1 MGKFLDY
8 ASGSQGNKKTNTEV
22 SKVGNF
28 GKYAANKKK
37 ISLEQ
42 TIGLDTLQ
50 SDLSS
55 MGKTI
60 EGIYGGWQ
68 TQETMKNTRSSV
80 ESMYNR
86 LNAYQEYQQKF
97 GGADISDIVTGY
109 KSVLDEWDDRT
120 KVYGYYKTADA
131 FNVAK
136 KNAQLG
142 ERFKGLTFD
151 QVQEEKKKY
160 KADSDEYKYLDSYT
174 DYANLDDYNKAIDNL
189 TSDKWYA
196 LIDGKPSTKVE
207 DISKLHIKDLVN
219 ARNVK
224 FELPETYDSYRKYL
238 QNEDFEEKSKYVSTE
253 GKFDN
258 WWDSFTKGQYAMGY
272 ADITYEYINNVDGLR
287 DKIKAEKRVY
297 GRDSGN
303 TTTSQEEKGYD
314 NISPDEIAVYNYIY
328 ATEGKDKAQEFL
340 DGIEIALS
348 KREYEE
354 DTQRWEKWAD
364 SGVVPSTLASLASIP
379 ASVFGTIPTTVDAL
393 KDAAQGKPYNPY
405 SYNKSLTNFAFD
417 TREYV
422 GENIEESTEGM
433 DVFGQN
439 IPSFLYST
447 GMSIGDSALGVVSMK
462 GFYAPLAGSNAFHQK
477 AKEMIESG
485 ESEDV
490 VYQTAFASGLAEV
503 VFEYISIDKLLKI
516 KNVDSGKK
524 LIKEALK
531 QSGIEM
537 SEEMLT
543 ETSNILSDT
552 LIRGN
557 TSELHGMYSDLIER
571 GYTESEANTE
581 IAKEIGSRI
590 GWAGVGGFLS
600 GGAMGSVAS
609 ANNYSEMSSLG
620 KEIKGN
626 ARTEEM
632 IELASLTP
640 KESEAYKAYSM
651 YADKGV
657 NAENI
662 KNAQLGNL
670 YYSTK
675 TDARDVLSSK
685 KTSQEQK
692 AGAIDT
698 LNKLHTIDTDNVEAK
713 KVAQRVSELN
723 TGEVSEETKTGNSFT
738 LEGVKF
744 GKDDTVLITNEGE
757 KSITDVILSEND
769 AELVAYAEGM
779 TEKEANLLISQYD
792 GKSKVSN
799 YVDSFNL
806 VMDYSRLNYTQD
818 MILEHKGVLSEKQ
831 VSAIYAETVKAT
843 FEEQQNAVKKLSE
856 KYGAT
861 LSVQG
866 DFNDSIID
874 YDNATTDGS
883 KVNWK
888 DLTSTQRSA
897 VRFTQLFSKAT
908 GVNVRFIQSEVK
920 DGVHKGKNGSYDPNT
935 NTIEIDVYAGR
946 VDAKV
951 LNDTI
956 IPTLSHEVTHWMKAK
971 SPVIYNN
978 IREEIITT
986 LAKRKNMTST
996 ELVAQELKNNRRV
1009 KTEEQAIDELV
1020 ARGCEDMLSNSNKAR
1035 KLIAKMSA
1043 SEQQDFISKVKGTFE
1058 NLTQWVNDL
1067 LSHYKSNSEEAKL
1080 LREYKSDLK
1089 KISKM
1094 WDEMLVSAVEANK
1107 ALQKEGITGEKLA
1120 RSVSKSENKTDDVQ
1134 FCERTNAPNAFNPNG
1149 LTLEEQLEEALN
1161 TAVPKEGRY
1170 VYIGEFTD
1178 KFTNMLKEH
1187 IVLKDYPIVM
1197 NYRDAYLSMES
1208 KENGKYKGK
1217 NINYHNLG
1225 LKGLESALQSFD
1237 TPEYVLLSTN
1247 ESKIELILSGKDYK
1261 NRQLFSIVEVNT
1273 EAHNDKGFL
1282 KAHVVT
1288 SVYGN
1293 RGIKNRIT
1301 KAQEEGRLIYNKNE
1315 ELSQGIPPVQYQGN
1329 INDNSSSQDSI
1340 SQYDTKSQVQN
1351 SDRDNLGNALTE
1363 GQAEYF
1369 KDSKMRDENGNL
1381 LVMYRGDMNEFT
1393 VFDRKKS
1400 KYGNLYGRGFY
1411 FTKVK
1416 GHAEQYGKAKE
1427 YYLNIK
1433 NPLSPKQN
1441 NITKKQMLN
1450 FLKAIENDGE
1460 DYDLYNYG
1468 EGATAESVLNS
1479 VWGKGD
1485 FEMIQDINAGAI
1497 GDLVAAIELFNE
1509 VNGTTYDGIIL
1520 PSETVTFNSAQSKL
1534 TSNENPTDDEDV
1546 RFSMRENVEE
1556 TKELVAVHNMQVS
1569 ELERTLDLGGL
1580 PMPSIAIIKAQTG
1593 HSEYGDVSLVFSK
1606 ETIDPKI
1613 NKDNKVYGGDAWTPV
1628 YPRIE
1633 YKPNEKVTQKINDK
1647 YYELSRKFGYD
1658 ESRPLYS
1665 YVYEMEDVLNNH
1677 KGETALLEDLY
1688 DDEKMMQL
1696 YLLDSGKDKV
1706 ETVKKEIRTELS
1718 DAEVEMN
1725 EFFIR
1730 ELGSNVVDE
1739 IMWDGNGTP
1748 FSYRKA
1754 YLSKYEDLIRDAYKK
1769 LLSEEYN
1776 FTEEQVQN
1784 VLDST
1789 KSNDLIKMMRDA
1801 HKYRENGKVTTR
1813 TEVDY
1818 EATKKAIKDAAGE
1831 DYRDWI
1837 DSLFKGIEEKSGI
1850 RNNADLF
1857 TNSGN
1862 RRSWEALHWENNL
1875 ENVIKV
1881 MKSQDNGVAAFFSGQ
1896 AIWGVSAKDY
1906 RSIDEIKADTD
1917 RLKQLPEEE
1926 YNQIK
1931 EGFGE
1936 RLSEIARSIMDKT
1949 EKNHFIAVDNAMEC
1963 IVDAIRHSKTKS
1975 GMFSYLK
1982 QFQHLTVTET
1992 NVADI
1997 VSLVADISNMP
2008 TEYFEAK
2015 PRRAVELN
2023 EIATAIIPDSTS
2035 ESTKAR
2041 LDGMGIK
2048 YLEYESGN
2056 EDARLNALNSLED
2069 VKFSDRDYIETKTK
2083 AVMTD
2088 ARIDYLIEDSGSSSP
2103 TYAQKWITSIN
2114 PTDFINLTTGKWQ
2127 NREKFDTLPGDYG
2140 SNVNEYDYIEGLKN
2154 NMRQTPYLAI
2164 DEEGQ
2169 VRGHEGRHRMRALE
2183 KKGITSAEIVIEF
2196 CFNSGHINKNY
2207 NSDGTRL
2214 RTVKNTVIENQM
2226 GTGQTVEINNI
2237 IPLNNDHKAEI
2248 LECYGEKF
2256 ATDNDIRFSDREN
2269 ESIYDK
2275 MGETDRLV
2283 KENEKLKEDISRL
2296 NERLKIEKQITHG
2309 NYFNENHL
2317 NAVAGHL
2324 RKIASSTYSKESLIT
2339 QLKDVYSYIAQSENL
2354 VWDNLY
2360 AKCYEVA
2367 QNILSEAK
2375 PITETDDYAK
2385 SILRDIR
2392 SKRISLSE
2400 AQKQEARYIFGK
2412 NYRNSFM
2419 GKVMITNDGISLDT
2433 QWQEWC
2439 HLYPEYFDDS
2449 VSEADQINA
2458 LYDIY
2463 DDLKDVSEMVVEYD
2477 TEEQT
2482 RWLATEIY
2490 NQYWNVSPI
2499 RTTADK
2505 YDKKIKLL
2513 NFEHRRAMQEL
2524 RDSYKERI
2532 EKYRDPYNRKMKEK
2546 LSEQRKAERERYKE
2560 LVAKV
2565 RERKDREIAEVKQH
2579 SKERMDKYKE
2589 NAERKTVIQSITQ
2602 KALTLNKW
2610 LVKNSKDE
2618 HIHEALKEPV
2628 INLLQAIDFSSKR
2641 LLDKGEPTQ
2650 KDISLSKALRKVKD
2664 MMVDA
2669 SNGNNDLVELYGHK
2683 WNDELTQLV
2692 DSVDDAMRKVGDNEF
2707 VLNQMTLEQLKVL
2720 NGVVGTIK
2728 SAVSKMNKFHTV
2740 NHAQGIANLS
2750 QETILYLDSLG
2761 KEKIYTGLRGNAK
2774 KLLNWGNAL
2783 PYYVFKRYGNG
2794 GKKVFE
2800 SFQDGWDKFAFHIKE
2815 IMDYANEAYSSKEV
2829 KEWTNDIRTFKI
2841 VEPATEFDML
2851 DPHYKEKHQEVQM
2864 TIPQIMSLYCLQ
2876 KREQA
2881 VSHILGGGLRVADIK
2896 VKKGEVISQTDGVVL
2911 TIKDI
2916 ATIIDSLT
2924 DKQKLV
2930 ADKLQRFM
2938 NTTCTDWGNE
2948 VSMLRFGYKAF
2959 GEENYFPIQSDK
2971 NNLAVN
2977 DETEQNNSLFKLLN
2991 MSFTKSTIEKANNRI
3006 IISDIF
3012 DVFAQHTSDM
3022 AKYNALALPVL
3033 DAFKWYNYTEK
3044 DYKGD
3049 ETFKTMGVKQSIES
3063 AFGKDGQNYFTTF
3076 LKDINGQQE
3085 VSRDTLGKHFFTN
3098 AKIASVGMNI
3108 RVALLQPTSY
3118 LRASAV
3124 INNRYLTMALAHKP
3138 KIKMAEKYCGMALW
3152 KSMGYYDTNIQKGVE
3167 EQIKHDTGW
3176 KDKAV
3181 DISMKGAEWGDKL
3194 TWGYLWNACELE
3206 VRRTRKDLKVGS
3218 QEFYETIGKRLREI
3232 IYATQVVD
3240 STMTRS
3246 QMMRSGQMWDKM
3258 QTTFGSEPTLA
3269 YNMLQDVYMEAKLDS
3284 KRMGKKEAF
3293 KKHGKKMARVLTAYT
3308 ATNAIAA
3315 LVESAFDVFR
3325 DDDDEE
3331 MDIAEFMKIY
3341 LGNFAAD
3348 MSITAKI
3355 PYIKELVSIAQG
3367 FTSSRTDTQWM
3378 QSLGYAM
3385 QGIMKIAEGK
3395 GNVHTTGKHLLRT
3408 LSYLSGL
3415 PFYNAYRDTMA
3426 TLNKLDIFTAEELEE
3441 MLEDFFG

>member
-1 MGKFLDY
+1 MGNFLKY
-8 ASGSQGNKKTNTEV
+8 VKNKKEEDKKKSSSVDMGTLKKNV
-22 SKVGNF
+22 IDSKKDFFTSTSSKKMNDEEQEKSSIGKF
-28 GKYAANKKK
+28 GKYA
-37 ISLEQ
+37 LEQ
-42 TIGLDTLQ
+42 KIGLDTFQ

-68 TQETMKNTRSSV
+68 TPETMQNTRASV

-86 LNAYQEYQQKF
+86 LNAYQDYQKQF

-109 KSVLDEWDDRT
+109 KTVLDEWDDRT

-131 FNVAK
+131 FDLAR
-136 KNAQLG
+136 KNAQFG
-142 ERFKGLTFD
+142 EKFKGLTYE

-160 KADSDEYKYLDSYT
+160 KADSDEYKFLDTYTQYT
-174 DYANLDDYNKAIDNL
+174 DINDFDKALNAAKGKSVFSKDKKTDNGKLWNPDEALSNIRNSNYYKNLE
-189 TSDKWYA
+189 T
-196 LIDGKPSTKVE
+196 
-207 DISKLHIKDLVN
+207 
-219 ARNVK
+219 ARNK
-224 FELPETYDSYRKYL
+224 HKLENPLDAYKHYTK
-238 QNEDFEEKSKYVSTE
+238 NEDFEEKSKYVSTE

-258 WWDSFTKGQYAMGY
+258 KWDDFTNGQYGMGY
-272 ADITYEYINNVDGLR
+272 SDLTYEYINNVDGMR
-287 DKIKAEKRVY
+287 DEIKAKKRTF

-303 TTTSQEEKGYD
+303 TTTSQEERGYD
-314 NISPDEIAVYNYIY
+314 TISPEEVAVYNYIY
-328 ATEGKDKAQEFL
+328 ATEGKDKAQAFL
-340 DGIEIALS
+340 DEIEISLS
-348 KREYEE
+348 KRGYEE

-364 SGVVPSTLASLASIP
+364 SGVIPSTLASLASIP
-379 ASVFGTIPTTVDAL
+379 ASVFGAIPTVTDAVG
-393 KDAAQGKPYNPY
+393 DAIQGKSYNPY
-405 SYNKSLTNFAFD
+405 SHNKSLTNFALD

-422 GENIEESTEGM
+422 GENIAEATDGM
-433 DVFGQN
+433 DVLGQN
-439 IPSFLYST
+439 IPSFLYQT
-447 GMSIGDSALGVVSMK
+447 GMSIGDSALGVATMK
-462 GFYAPLAGSNAFHQK
+462 GFYTPLAGSNAFHQK
-477 AKEMIESG
+477 AKEMIEAG

-490 VYQTAFASGLAEV
+490 AYKTAFASGLAEA
-503 VFEYISIDKLLKI
+503 VFEYASIDNFLKI
-516 KNVDSGKK
+516 KNVDSGSK

-531 QSGIEM
+531 QSGIELT
-537 SEEMLT
+537 EELLT
-543 ETSNILSDT
+543 ETSNLLSDT
-552 LIRGN
+552 IIRGN
-557 TSELHGMYSDLIER
+557 TSELYGMYNDLIDR

-600 GGAMGSVAS
+600 GGVMGSFAG
-609 ANNYSEMSSLG
+609 ANNYSEMSSMG

-632 IELASLTP
+632 LEIASMTP

-692 AGAIDT
+692 ANAINT

-723 TGEVSEETKTGNSFT
+723 TGEVTEETSTGNSFT
-738 LEGVKF
+738 LEGIKF
-744 GKDDTVLITNEGE
+744 GKDDTTLVTNEGE
-757 KSITDVILSEND
+757 KSINEVTLSAND

-806 VMDYSRLNYTQD
+806 VMDYSRLNYTHD

-831 VSAIYAETVKAT
+831 VSAIYAETVKAS
-843 FEEQQNAVKKLSE
+843 FEGQQNAVKKLSE

-861 LSVQG
+861 LSIQG
-866 DFNDSIID
+866 TFDDSIID
-874 YDNATTDGS
+874 YNNATTDGS

-908 GVNVRFIQSEVK
+908 GVNVRFVQSKVK
-920 DGVHKGKNGSYDPNT
+920 DGVHKGKNGSYDPDT
-935 NTIEIDVYAGR
+935 NTIEIDVFAGR
-946 VDAKV
+946 VDAKI

-971 SPVIYNN
+971 SPVLYNN

-986 LAKRKNMTST
+986 LAKRKNLTST

-1020 ARGCEDMLSNSNKAR
+1020 ARGCEDMLSNSNKAK

-1043 SEQQDFISKVKGTFE
+1043 SEQQDFINKVKGTFE
-1058 NLTQWVNDL
+1058 TLMQWVNDL
-1067 LSHYKSNSEEAKL
+1067 LSHYKSNTEEAKL
-1080 LREYKSDLK
+1080 LREYKEDLE

-1107 ALQKEGITGEKLA
+1107 ALQKEGVTGEKLA
-1120 RSVSKSENKTDDVQ
+1120 RKVSNVENVVDVDSVQYAIRETPDGIKYVVLDKNIFIDESGNELTPRQAYNTLVGQKIMFEDGDVITFVKRLPGNRDMYNELFRRYPAFKDEMNIKAISDSINKNIVETVSASKISKRNEAQRYQHIGVIDFDKREVYVTDENAAYKLTLAIANLTDGKKIAYAKS
-1134 FCERTNAPNAFNPNG
+1134 FIENAPDEIVAEIKKAETVRKSRLNQ
-1149 LTLEEQLEEALN
+1149 LSVVEQARK
-1161 TAVPKEGRY
+1161 TATST
-1170 VYIGEFTD
+1170 TD
-1178 KFTNMLKEH
+1178 
-1187 IVLKDYPIVM
+1187 
-1197 NYRDAYLSMES
+1197 
-1208 KENGKYKGK
+1208 
-1217 NINYHNLG
+1217 
-1225 LKGLESALQSFD
+1225 
-1237 TPEYVLLSTN
+1237 
-1247 ESKIELILSGKDYK
+1247 
-1261 NRQLFSIVEVNT
+1261 SI
-1273 EAHNDKGFL
+1273 
-1282 KAHVVT
+1282 
-1288 SVYGN
+1288 
-1293 RGIKNRIT
+1293 I
-1301 KAQEEGRLIYNKNE
+1301 
-1315 ELSQGIPPVQYQGN
+1315 
-1329 INDNSSSQDSI
+1329 SQD
-1340 SQYDTKSQVQN
+1340 DTESQVQN
-1351 SDRDNLGNALTE
+1351 SDRDNLGNTLTE

-1416 GHAEQYGKAKE
+1416 GHAEQYGKATE

-1468 EGATAESVLNS
+1468 MEATAELVLNG

-1534 TSNENPTDDEDV
+1534 TSNENPTDNEDIRYSDRDYSYDELVAKDDLKGIIIGKNQQVKLTPSGDIDV
-1546 RFSMRENVEE
+1546 GWVVSEVKKKCKKQMTNANEPTYYTDVPDIGENVEISNNGI
-1556 TKELVAVHNMQVS
+1556 THGFIKSRAIK
-1569 ELERTLDLGGL
+1569 GKI
-1580 PMPSIAIIKAQTG
+1580 PSKSLLNAR
-1593 HSEYGDVSLVFSK
+1593 VSLEIPQILKNSIEVNRSVR
-1606 ETIDPKI
+1606 
-1613 NKDNKVYGGDAWTPV
+1613 NDNADVPYAHIMIGTVALEDANGN
-1628 YPRIE
+1628 IE
-1633 YKPNEKVTQKINDK
+1633 YYAVRTVVEERVNQNPILAEAEILGKLHAINAKKIGSPQARVTQK
-1647 YYELSRKFGYD
+1647 
-1658 ESRPLYS
+1658 
-1665 YVYEMEDVLNNH
+1665 
-1677 KGETALLEDLY
+1677 
-1688 DDEKMMQL
+1688 
-1696 YLLDSGKDKV
+1696 
-1706 ETVKKEIRTELS
+1706 
-1718 DAEVEMN
+1718 
-1725 EFFIR
+1725 
-1730 ELGSNVVDE
+1730 
-1739 IMWDGNGTP
+1739 
-1748 FSYRKA
+1748 
-1754 YLSKYEDLIRDAYKK
+1754 
-1769 LLSEEYN
+1769 
-1776 FTEEQVQN
+1776 
-1784 VLDST
+1784 
-1789 KSNDLIKMMRDA
+1789 
-1801 HKYRENGKVTTR
+1801 
-1813 TEVDY
+1813 
-1818 EATKKAIKDAAGE
+1818 
-1831 DYRDWI
+1831 
-1837 DSLFKGIEEKSGI
+1837 
-1850 RNNADLF
+1850 
-1857 TNSGN
+1857 
-1862 RRSWEALHWENNL
+1862 
-1875 ENVIKV
+1875 
-1881 MKSQDNGVAAFFSGQ
+1881 GVALTSSVAYTYKIS
-1896 AIWGVSAKDY
+1896 
-1906 RSIDEIKADTD
+1906 
-1917 RLKQLPEEE
+1917 
-1926 YNQIK
+1926 
-1931 EGFGE
+1931 
-1936 RLSEIARSIMDKT
+1936 
-1949 EKNHFIAVDNAMEC
+1949 
-1963 IVDAIRHSKTKS
+1963 
-1975 GMFSYLK
+1975 
-1982 QFQHLTVTET
+1982 QF
-1992 NVADI
+1992 
-1997 VSLVADISNMP
+1997 
-2008 TEYFEAK
+2008 
-2015 PRRAVELN
+2015 
-2023 EIATAIIPDSTS
+2023 
-2035 ESTKAR
+2035 
-2041 LDGMGIK
+2041 
-2048 YLEYESGN
+2048 
-2056 EDARLNALNSLED
+2056 LED
-2069 VKFSDRDYIETKTK
+2069 VKTVFDDTFS
-2083 AVMTD
+2083 
-2088 ARIDYLIEDSGSSSP
+2088 EDVYNRLGMNRR
-2103 TYAQKWITSIN
+2103 TS
-2114 PTDFINLTTGKWQ
+2114 DFSKNLQ
-2127 NREKFDTLPGDYG
+2127 Y
-2140 SNVNEYDYIEGLKN
+2140 
-2154 NMRQTPYLAI
+2154 
-2164 DEEGQ
+2164 
-2169 VRGHEGRHRMRALE
+2169 
-2183 KKGITSAEIVIEF
+2183 
-2196 CFNSGHINKNY
+2196 
-2207 NSDGTRL
+2207 
-2214 RTVKNTVIENQM
+2214 
-2226 GTGQTVEINNI
+2226 
-2237 IPLNNDHKAEI
+2237 
-2248 LECYGEKF
+2248 
-2256 ATDNDIRFSDREN
+2256 SDRET

-2283 KENEKLKEDISRL
+2283 KENEKLKADIDRL
-2296 NERLKIEKQITHG
+2296 NERLKIEKQVTHG
-2309 NYFNENHL
+2309 NHFNENHL

-2324 RKIASSTYSKESLIT
+2324 RKIASSTYSKENLIT

-2354 VWDNLY
+2354 VWDNLF

-2412 NYRNSFM
+2412 NYRTSFI

-2433 QWQEWC
+2433 QWQEWSQ
-2439 HLYPEYFDDS
+2439 LYPEYFDDS
-2449 VSEADQINA
+2449 ISEADQISA

-2618 HIHEALKEPV
+2618 HIPEALKDPV
-2628 INLLQAIDFSSKR
+2628 VNLLQAIDFSSKR

-2669 SNGNNDLVELYGHK
+2669 SNGHEDLVELYGHK
-2683 WNDELTQLV
+2683 WDEALTNLV

-2707 VLNQMTLEQLKVL
+2707 VLNKMTLEELKTL

-2740 NHAQGIANLS
+2740 NHAQGIANLA
-2750 QETILYLDSLG
+2750 QETFLYLDSLG
-2761 KEKIYTGLRGNAK
+2761 KEKIYTGLRGDAK

-2794 GKKVFE
+2794 GKKVFG

-2815 IMDYANEAYSSKEV
+2815 IMDYAKDAYSSKDVE
-2829 KEWTNDIRTFKI
+2829 EWTKDIRTFKI

-2851 DPHYKEKHQEVQM
+2851 DPNYKEKYQEVQM

-2911 TIKDI
+2911 SIKDI
-2916 ATIIDSLT
+2916 ATIIDTLT
-2924 DKQKLV
+2924 DKQRLV

-2991 MSFTKSTIEKANNRI
+2991 MSFTKSTIEQANNRI

-3044 DYKGD
+3044 EYKG
-3049 ETFKTMGVKQSIES
+3049 EKNFKTMGVKQSMES
-3063 AFGKDGQNYFTTF
+3063 AFGKEGQNYFTTF

-3206 VRRTRKDLKVGS
+3206 IRKTRKDLKVGS

-3246 QMMRSGQMWDKM
+3246 QMMRSGQMYDKM
-3258 QTTFGSEPTLA
+3258 LTAFASEPTLA
-3269 YNMLQDVYMEAKLDS
+3269 YNMLQDAYMEYKLDS
-3284 KRMGKKEAF
+3284 KRMGKKEAV
-3293 KKHGKKMARVLTAYT
+3293 KKNGKKIVRVLSAYT

-3325 DDDDEE
+3325 DDEDEE
-3331 MDIAEFMKIY
+3331 MDVAEFIKIY

-3355 PYIKELVSIAQG
+3355 PYIKEAVSIAQG
-3367 FTSSRTDTQWM
+3367 FTTSRTDTQWM
-3378 QSLGYAM
+3378 QSFGYAL
-3385 QGIMKIAEGK
+3385 QGIMKLAQGK
-3395 GNVHTTGKHLLRT
+3395 GNVHTTGKHLLRSM
-3408 LSYLSGL
+3408 SYLSGL
-3415 PFYNAYRDTMA
+3415 PFYNAYRDIMA
-3426 TLNKLDIFTAEELEE
+3426 TLNKLDIFTSEELEE
-3441 MLEDFFG
+3441 ILDEIFG